1 MEETAFSYSSQPKK
15 SNKIMLYATVGV
27 IVIIVLLSGYFL
39 TRSSEKTEEKKSV
52 ITENIS
58 PSPIPTE
65 KPKIEKSTVKI
76 QVINGTGT
84 PGQAG
89 LVVKALED
97 AGYST
102 DNIKTGNAEKYD
114 NATTSITARDNF
126 EEIVTD
132 IKDSLKSTFEKI
144 TVVSPNLDKDSEFDI
159 IVVTGGKIFE
169 EATPTSTPSITVSP
183 TPLLSTTPTTT
194 PAPTLTPIP

>member
-39 TRSSEKTEEKKSV
+39 TRQPNKVEEKKSV
-52 ITENIS
+52 ITENIV

-65 KPKIEKSTVKI
+65 KPKIEKSSVKI

-89 LVVKALED
+89 IVVKALED
-97 AGYST
+97 AGYSP
-102 DNIKTGNAEKYD
+102 DNIKTGNAEEFD
-114 NATTSITARDNF
+114 NSTTSITARDNF
-126 EEIVTD
+126 EEIVD
-132 IKDSLKSTFEKI
+132 NIKEVLKSTFEKI
-144 TVVSPNLDKDSEFDI
+144 TVVSPNHDKTSEFDI

-183 TPLLSTTPTTT
+183 TPLLSTTPTPTLS
-194 PAPTLTPIP
+194 PAPTTP